1 MRYAVVA
8 MSLLLCALS
17 GEAATRPVVSQGTSS
32 CAAPDSGGP
41 CMLAF
46 VSEQDG
52 NSEIYVV
59 NLDGTGLR
67 RLTDHPGRDLSPAW
81 SPDGARIAF
90 VRHLAGDSD
99 IYVMD
104 ADGSNVVRRTDPGNS
119 DAPAWSADGKSIV
132 FSSLRD
138 GQFGLYVMSV
148 DGDWRNPAR
157 VGFERGWN
165 THPAWS
171 PDGKR
176 IAFVSDWRAFD
187 ILYDVYVMNADGSE
201 ITPLFEGP
209 FFWVDGLRFYFQPS
223 WSPDGAKIAVVE
235 CGWGWDNCYPSSSIA
250 VANADGSELKTLVQT
265 GGYASPTWS
274 PDSSMIAF
282 STQACPQCV
291 GELRWVSAD
300 GTGSG
305 VIFSNGHD
313 PAWRPALT
321 PPPPPPPPPLT
332 CRPDAYS
339 SCLFG
344 RFRVEV
350 RYRNRSDNGPV
361 DTRAFSRTTSG
372 GFADT
377 HYETAF
383 FYFNSPNNVE
393 VVVKMLDEGARSGD
407 VNTIPLLT
415 GIATPFRI
423 EVTVTDTS
431 SHATTRTYTSG
442 FGAQAGTTDWT
453 TFVK

>member
-1 MRYAVVA
+1 
-8 MSLLLCALS
+8 MSLLLCSLP
-17 GEAATRPVVSQGTSS
+17 GEAARRPVVSHGTSS
-32 CAAPDSGGP
+32 CATPVSDRP
-41 CMLAF
+41 CMIAF

-59 NLDGTGLR
+59 NVDGTGLQ

-81 SPDGARIAF
+81 SPDGTRIAF
-90 VRHLAGDSD
+90 ASNRAGESD

-104 ADGSNVVRRTDPGNS
+104 ADGSNLVLRTDPGNS
-119 DAPAWSADGKSIV
+119 DDPAWSADGKSIV

-138 GQFGLYVMSV
+138 GQWGLYVMSV

-165 THPAWS
+165 GHPAWS

-176 IAFVSDWRAFD
+176 IAFVSDWQYFD
-187 ILYDVYVMNADGSE
+187 GAYDVYVMNADGSA

-209 FFWVDGLRFYFQPS
+209 FSGAESFYFQPS
-223 WSPDGAKIAVVE
+223 WSPDGGKIAVVV
-235 CGWGWDNCYPSSSIA
+235 CGYAWDTCYPGSSIA

-282 STQACPQCV
+282 STQACPACV

-300 GTGSG
+300 GTRSG

-321 PPPPPPPPPLT
+321 PPPPPPPPPPPQPT

-350 RYRNRSDNGPV
+350 RYRNRFDNGPV

-377 HYETAF
+377 HYETSF

-393 VVVKMLDEGARSGD
+393 VVVKMLDEGARSGGVD
-407 VNTIPLLT
+407 RIPLLT
-415 GIATPFRI
+415 GIATLFRI

-431 SHATTRTYTSG
+431 SQGTTKTYTSE
-442 FGAQAGTTDWT
+442 FGAQAGTADWT